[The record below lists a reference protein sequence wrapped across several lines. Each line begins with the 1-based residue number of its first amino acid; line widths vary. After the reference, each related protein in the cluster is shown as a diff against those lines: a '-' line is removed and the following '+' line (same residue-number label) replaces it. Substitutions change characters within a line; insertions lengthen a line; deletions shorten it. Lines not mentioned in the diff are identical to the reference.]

1 MYYSAWRKQF
11 WPRVP
16 GFFFF
21 TLRVSQYP
29 FSAPRSHMSPVM
41 VLVYSLSYQKL
52 VVPVFVVNCSRIVF
66 YQNIALGS
74 NIPFFFELFQA

>member
-16 GFFFF
+16 GFFFHF
-21 TLRVSQYP
+21 KSMQYP
-29 FSAPRSHMSPVM
+29 FSAPRSHMSPFM

-74 NIPFFFELFQA
+74 NVPFFFELFQA